1 MTPTNSAIGALAKL
15 RRRLFGVLADLKLAI
30 ALLLFIALFS
40 ITGTVIEQG
49 ETAEFYAEHYPLK
62 PALFGFLTYKLILGT
77 GLNQVYSSWWYLTL
91 LILFGASLIACTCY
105 RQLPLLKVARR
116 WHYYT
121 KIDSI
126 GKLPIYQEIAH
137 LSIPDLQ
144 QRLQRAGFQVFA
156 QEQKLYARKGL
167 VGRIAPIAVH
177 LSIILILAGAI
188 WGAVAGV
195 TTQELIPSGAVQ
207 NLTLPHHQWQVKVNR
222 FWIDYDPT
230 GRIDQFYSDLSI
242 LDAQDRELTRKTIH
256 VNQPLRWQGVTFYQA
271 SWDIVAMR
279 FQINQSPV
287 LQLPLQKLESKSNG
301 SHVWGTWLPTK
312 SDLSAG
318 VTLITPDLQGTF
330 VVYDPDGKPLTS
342 LRVGQTKEIN
352 GVNLTI
358 KEVVGATGL
367 QIKSDPSIPLVYAGF
382 ALLMVSVIG
391 SYISYSQVWAIQ
403 QGDRLYVGG
412 KTNRALVQFSDQL
425 SAILAGN

>member
-1 MTPTNSAIGALAKL
+1 MGGLGKL
-15 RRRLFGVLADLKLAI
+15 RRRLLGVLADLKLAI
-30 ALLLFIALFS
+30 ALLLLIALFS

-91 LILFGASLIACTCY
+91 LILFGASLIACTFH

-121 KIDSI
+121 KIHSLA
-126 GKLPIYQEIAH
+126 KLPIYREICH

-144 QRLQRAGFQVFA
+144 QRLQRAGFQVF
-156 QEQKLYARKGL
+156 QQDHQLYARKGL

-188 WGAVAGV
+188 WGAMAGF

-207 NLTLPHHQWQVKVNR
+207 SLTLPHHQWQVKVNR

-230 GRIDQFYSDLSI
+230 GRVDQFYSDLSI
-242 LDAQDRELTRKTIH
+242 LDEQGQELTRKTIH
-256 VNQPLRWQGVTFYQA
+256 VNEPLRFQGVTFYQA

-287 LQLPLQKLESKSNG
+287 LQLPLQKLQAKSNG
-301 SHVWGTWLPTK
+301 SEVWGTWLPTK
-312 SDLSAG
+312 PDLSAG
-318 VTLITPDLQGTF
+318 VTLVTPDLQGTF
-330 VVYDPDGKPLTS
+330 VVYAPDGKPLTS

-367 QIKSDPSIPLVYAGF
+367 QIKSDPSIPLVYTGF

-412 KTNRALVQFSDQL
+412 KTNRALVQFNEEMSHL
-425 SAILAGN
+425 LAGN